1 MVDRERR
8 AVFEADLRGA
18 ERRAIAFGHD
28 DDRRGAAGPFADRAA
43 DGRDRFRRRRAA
55 PAEGV
60 EVVGLNL
67 VGDVLISDAI
77 LFRSTRDHAWTC
89 VRPPASISGPSSSS
103 DM

>member
-43 DGRDRFRRRRAA
+43 DGRDRFRRRLAA

-60 EVVGLNL
+60 EVVGLDL
-67 VGDVLISDAI
+67 VGGGAHFGAI
-77 LFRSTRDHAWTC
+77 LFRSTSDHAWTC
-89 VRPPASISGPSSSS
+89 MRPPASISGPSSSS